1 MPAAPI
7 VPDDLRTKLLRIRAL
22 VLDVDGVLTDGT
34 LTFDEEGR
42 ELKSFDVKDG
52 LGLVLLRD
60 LGYRIG
66 IISSRSSKV
75 VAQRC
80 RDLKIPDECILQGEL
95 DKAAAFDR
103 LVGRWGLE
111 SYEAVAVGDDLPDL
125 GMMRRAGVG
134 ACPSDAVS
142 IVKDAAALHLTKPG
156 GRRRRARALR
166 PDPRD
171 PPRRPGRQA
180 AGSPSRAAVV
190 RRFRRPVPGV
200 ARVGPSVRRCG
211 RRPPPPRGGGVRA
224 TSAETGPPGSPQP
237 AGEDLP
243 RLRKSQARPIPSR

>member
-7 VPDDLRTKLLRIRAL
+7 VPDDLRTKLLRLRAL

-66 IISSRSSKV
+66 VISSRTSRV
-75 VAQRC
+75 VVQRC
-80 RDLKIPDECILQGEL
+80 RDLRIPEECVLQGEL

-111 SYEAVAVGDDLPDL
+111 PYEAVAVGDDLPDL

-156 GRRRRARALR
+156 GGGAVRELCDLILEIRRGARADK
-166 PDPRD
+166 PQEVK
-171 PPRRPGRQA
+171 PPQPPSD
-180 AGSPSRAAVV
+180 GSVV
-190 RRFRRPVPGV
+190 PF
-200 ARVGPSVRRCG
+200 
-211 RRPPPPRGGGVRA
+211 
-224 TSAETGPPGSPQP
+224 PGSR
-237 AGEDLP
+237 G
-243 RLRKSQARPIPSR
+243 

>member
-7 VPDDLRTKLLRIRAL
+7 VPDDLRTKLLRLRAL

-34 LTFDEEGR
+34 LTFDEDGR

-66 IISSRSSKV
+66 IISSRSSRV
-75 VAQRC
+75 VVQRC
-80 RDLKIPDECILQGEL
+80 RDLKIPEECILQGEL

-111 SYEAVAVGDDLPDL
+111 SWEAVAVGDDLPDL

-156 GRRRRARALR
+156 G
-166 PDPRD
+166 
-171 PPRRPGRQA
+171 
-180 AGSPSRAAVV
+180 AGAV
-190 RRFRRPVPGV
+190 REL
-200 ARVGPSVRRCG
+200 CDLILEHHT
-211 RRPPPPRGGGVRA
+211 RG
-224 TSAETGPPGSPQP
+224 S
-237 AGEDLP
+237 
-243 RLRKSQARPIPSR
+243 

>member
-34 LTFDEEGR
+34 LTFDEDGR

-66 IISSRSSKV
+66 VISSRSSKV

-95 DKAAAFDR
+95 DKASAFDR

-111 SYEAVAVGDDLPDL
+111 PWEAVAVGDDLPDL
-125 GMMRRAGVG
+125 GMLRRAGVG
-134 ACPSDAVS
+134 ACPADAIS
-142 IVKDAAALHLTKPG
+142 IVRDAAALRLTKPG
-156 GRRRRARALR
+156 G
-166 PDPRD
+166 
-171 PPRRPGRQA
+171 
-180 AGSPSRAAVV
+180 AGAVREMCDLILEVRKGSRADRPAAVA
-190 RRFRRPVPGV
+190 PE
-200 ARVGPSVRRCG
+200 PSTT
-211 RRPPPPRGGGVRA
+211 PPADGDVIPF
-224 TSAETGPPGSPQP
+224 PGSR
-237 AGEDLP
+237 G
-243 RLRKSQARPIPSR
+243 

>member
-1 MPAAPI
+1 MPTAPI

-66 IISSRSSKV
+66 IISSRASKV
-75 VAQRC
+75 VAMRC
-80 RDLKIPDECILQGEL
+80 RDLKVPEDCVMQGEL

-103 LVGRWGLE
+103 LVGKWGLE
-111 SYEAVAVGDDLPDL
+111 PYEAVAVGDDLPDL

-142 IVKDAAALHLTKPG
+142 IVKDAATLHLTKPG
-156 GRRRRARALR
+156 GAGAVRELCDLVLEIRRGARADK
-166 PDPRD
+166 P
-171 PPRRPGRQA
+171 QE
-180 AGSPSRAAVV
+180 V
-190 RRFRRPVPGV
+190 
-200 ARVGPSVRRCG
+200 
-211 RRPPPPRGGGVRA
+211 RPPSP
-224 TSAETGPPGSPQP
+224 TSDGSVVPFPGSR
-237 AGEDLP
+237 G
-243 RLRKSQARPIPSR
+243 